1 MVQADAL
8 KNLGLDELGYVFL
21 TIDDNW
27 SLPERHNVTGILI
40 YIIGIQ
46 VSPQEGKIVE
56 QSSNFIAKDEFLYF
70 KVEFK
75 QIRSFILEESN
86 IYQNMY
92 MKRDLSLECIV
103 VQGGK

>member
-46 VSPQEGKIVE
+46 VSPQEGEIV
-56 QSSNFIAKDEFLYF
+56 N
-70 KVEFK
+70 V
-75 QIRSFILEESN
+75 
-86 IYQNMY
+86 
-92 MKRDLSLECIV
+92 
-103 VQGGK
+103 

>member
-8 KNLGLDELGYVFL
+8 KSLGLDELGYVFL

-27 SLPERHNVTGILI
+27 SLPERHNVTGIVLEKIDFDKVLI
-40 YIIGIQ
+40 SICLFNKR
-46 VSPQEGKIVE
+46 PM
-56 QSSNFIAKDEFLYF
+56 AKDVSLCF

-86 IYQNMY
+86 IYQTMY

>member
-1 MVQADAL
+1 MYLVQADSL
-8 KNLGLDELGYVFL
+8 KRLGLDDLGYVFL

-27 SLPERHNVTGILI
+27 SLPERHNVTGILMDKHLYNANI
-40 YIIGIQ
+40 SICLFNKL
-46 VSPQEGKIVE
+46 PM
-56 QSSNFIAKDEFLYF
+56 AKDVSLCF

-75 QIRSFILEESN
+75 QIRSFTLEESN
-86 IYQNMY
+86 IYQTMY